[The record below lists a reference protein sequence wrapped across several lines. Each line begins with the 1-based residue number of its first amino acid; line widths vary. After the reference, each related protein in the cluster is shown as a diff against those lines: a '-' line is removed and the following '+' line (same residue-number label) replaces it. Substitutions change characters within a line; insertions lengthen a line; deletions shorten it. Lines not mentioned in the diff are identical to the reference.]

1 MNFLS
6 VILLGLFLTKIKN
19 KKILYNLILISLVST
34 ILHYSSTLYMQAGQ
48 KKLSFNQLKVNKDY
62 KNSAFYEFSKNIT
75 FSEQVPAKT
84 YISQKIW
91 NSIKVK
97 NVLDE
102 NYKIKKYF

>member
-6 VILLGLFLTKIKN
+6 VILFGLFLTKIKN
-19 KKILYNLILISLVST
+19 KKILYSVITVSLVST

-75 FSEQVPAKT
+75 FSKRYLLKLILV
-84 YISQKIW
+84 
-91 NSIKVK
+91 
-97 NVLDE
+97 
-102 NYKIKKYF
+102 KKYGTALKSKMS